1 MSGKSKSLLSMP
13 IISLDEGQQ
22 IGRVRGIVVDP
33 STFTVA
39 ALVTDKQG
47 WFGDY
52 KVVPF
57 PSIMSI
63 GEHAVTID
71 KRSSIEKPSNI
82 PEVSKLIKNK
92 QPLLGGKVFSETGTL
107 LGIVEEFTFNTETG
121 AVETL
126 EITGRFIESLF
137 RGRKSLPVSAVV
149 TIGTDAIIVRTNP
162 EQELGEIESP
172 LIRRFGSIKSSSKN
186 LFRSTKETT
195 KKFGSSITTS
205 IDKLTGDKDDELNE
219 FESQKSEKDASSE

>member
-126 EITGRFIESLF
+126 EISGRFIESLF
-137 RGRKSLPVSAVV
+137 RGKKSLPVSAVV

-172 LIRRFGSIKSSSKN
+172 LKRRFGSIKSSSKN